1 MRLRHSILL
10 SLSLALGLF
19 SCGGNVAAGSDDAKI
34 RTAMVELEGALARG
48 DWGGVFDLA
57 ASSSKAKLGLRLA
70 DLRRGPW
77 DDELRETT
85 SIVVRDEFGLEL
97 EQLLELSPREYFIKS
112 MQAMEAGNKP
122 SLPPVSVPW
131 DIQAVELFDTYAIV
145 HVQAGKVAWRI
156 GYFREGDTWNWEMEQ
171 DGMGFE
177 TYEVPESAQLPS
189 PGSTSRAGNASSAGN
204 VESGD

>member
-10 SLSLALGLF
+10 SLGLTLGLF
-19 SCGGNVAAGSDDAKI
+19 GCGGDVAAGSDDAQV
-34 RTAMVELEGALARG
+34 RAAMVELEGALARD
-48 DWGGVFDLA
+48 DWGRVFDLA

-97 EQLLELSPREYFIKS
+97 EQLLELAPREYFIKS

-131 DIQAVELFDTYAIV
+131 DIQAIDLYDTYAIV

-156 GYFREGDTWNWEMEQ
+156 GFFREGDAWKWEMEQ

-177 TYEVPESAQLPS
+177 TYEAPQGSQLPGA
-189 PGSTSRAGNASSAGN
+189 GST
-204 VESGD
+204 ESDD